1 MDIMGGDMLKLPED
15 NSGTEDG
22 EFIETVPIVNVNE
35 ETEDEEDGAVSTEV
49 SV

>member
-1 MDIMGGDMLKLPED
+1 MDVMGGDMLKLPED
-15 NSGTEDG
+15 NSGNEDE
-22 EFIETVPIVNVNE
+22 EFVETVPIVNVNE